1 MPFTTDIHPDVV
13 LEALLSK
20 GARAQVQ
27 RTLRRLHEICRSQW
41 QSGSRDLSLA
51 TIGRMAEEQGLIKG
65 RILYNASSRDY
76 KELIQAW
83 SAYAG
88 PPVAPPPKT
97 LASHGY
103 LMRIDDPAIRS
114 IMQAIIAERDI
125 LKAQLNQVKSSTVM
139 KVDVRPL
146 GATIVADSKGQTTA
160 ILEMAAQLTEP
171 EREALRNAIS
181 PEVLKGEGWHEGKF
195 GEIKKGNRVVFLH
208 GFATA
213 IRRILGQ

>member
-1 MPFTTDIHPDVV
+1 MSFSTDIHPDAV
-13 LEALLSK
+13 LEALLAK
-20 GARAQVQ
+20 GSRAQVQ
-27 RTLRRLHEICRSQW
+27 RTLKRLHDICRSQW
-41 QSGSRDLSLA
+41 ESGSRDLSLA
-51 TIGRMAEEQGLIKG
+51 TIGRKAEEQGLMKG

-83 SAYAG
+83 AAYAG
-88 PPVAPPPKT
+88 PPVPPPPKT

-114 IMQAIIAERDI
+114 IMQATIAERDR
-125 LKAQLNQVKSSTVM
+125 LRAQVNQMKSTTIP
-139 KVDVRPL
+139 KVDLRPL
-146 GATIVADSKGQTTA
+146 GVTVAADSMGKTTA
-160 ILEMAAQLTEP
+160 ILEMSAQLTEP
-171 EREALRNAIS
+171 EREALRKAIS
-181 PEVLKGEGWHEGKF
+181 PEFLEGEGWHEGKF